1 MNSIVIFRNQV
12 RVRQKRL
19 SLSEFASLV
28 GSTRNYVVR
37 TGIPEKLKTAVVV
50 NRKYTTPMS
59 PLDEERNHHLR
70 PKEKNLSNEIWERE
84 NSHEKLRNFL
94 SKSFR

>member
-1 MNSIVIFRNQV
+1 M
-12 RVRQKRL
+12 
-19 SLSEFASLV
+19 V
-28 GSTRNYVVR
+28 GSTRNYFVR

-59 PLDEERNHHLR
+59 SLVALWKREMIILR
-70 PKEKNLSNEIWERE
+70 PKEDNLSNKIWERE
-84 NSHEKLRNFL
+84 KGHEKLRNFV

>member
-1 MNSIVIFRNQV
+1 MNSIVFFFEFG
-12 RVRQKRL
+12 K
-19 SLSEFASLV
+19 SLSEFEFAALV

-59 PLDEERNHHLR
+59 PMVGLWKKREMNHHLR
-70 PKEKNLSNEIWERE
+70 PKKTIYGM
-84 NSHEKLRNFL
+84 
-94 SKSFR
+94 KSGNV